1 MLQLEQAC
9 EVLRYRKKKASVTA
23 KKQSAKKPAAKKA
36 STKKA
41 AAKKTPAKKAP
52 AKKAAA
58 KKSPVE
64 KAVAKKPPVKKALA
78 KRSATKKANPK
89 TPVKPGSGR
98 IKVNKFFDKEFL
110 TSQRA
115 LLLKERAQYTAS
127 ADRLAAEAEQ
137 LAADREPG
145 DVQFDEES
153 GEGDTIS
160 VERDRDLKLS
170 ARARENVQEIDS
182 ALERLLAG
190 TYGICESSGEPIPKE
205 RLEFIP
211 HTRVRVEYKAAR
223 LGSW

>member
-1 MLQLEQAC
+1 MTAKKAQPKA
-9 EVLRYRKKKASVTA
+9 KKKATA
-23 KKQSAKKPAAKKA
+23 KKAAPKKAAKKA
-36 STKKA
+36 VPKKAAATRAATKKASPKKAATKKA
-41 AAKKTPAKKAP
+41 AARKASPKKASP
-52 AKKAAA
+52 PKKAAA
-58 KKSPVE
+58 
-64 KAVAKKPPVKKALA
+64 
-78 KRSATKKANPK
+78 
-89 TPVKPGSGR
+89 PGVGR
-98 IKVNKFFDKEFL
+98 IKVNKFFDKDFL
-110 TSQRA
+110 TAQRA
-115 LLLKERAQYTAS
+115 LLLEERAQYTAS
-127 ADRLAAEAEQ
+127 ADRLEAEAQQ

-170 ARARENVQEIDS
+170 AKARENVQEIDE
-182 ALERLLAG
+182 ALDRLLAG

>member
-1 MLQLEQAC
+1 M
-9 EVLRYRKKKASVTA
+9 TA
-23 KKQSAKKPAAKKA
+23 KKQPAKKPAAKKA
-36 STKKA
+36 ATKKA
-41 AAKKTPAKKAP
+41 AAKKPP
-52 AKKAAA
+52 AKKAATN
-58 KKSPVE
+58 E
-64 KAVAKKPPVKKALA
+64 AVPKKPPVKTAAA
-78 KRSATKKANPK
+78 KTAAPKKVAARRSATKKATPK

-110 TSQRA
+110 TAQRV

-170 ARARENVQEIDS
+170 AQARENVQEIDA